1 MDVAIL
7 GSIGAIIGL
16 SSGMFGIG
24 GALLATPLLSVGLG
38 LAPKIAVATPLPA
51 AIPSA
56 VSGSIAYSR
65 KRLVRFDVVRRV
77 LLFALPSTVAGAW
90 VNAFTPDLIL
100 MIMTGL
106 VLCYS
111 ASTFLYRGFR
121 QSAPPEQQTTAPIA
135 VVPLALSSVL
145 AGFMSGFLAIGG
157 GIMMVP
163 SLVRIARLD
172 IKEALATSLFCVAAL
187 AIPGVIV
194 HARNA
199 HIDWHVALILAVVV
213 IPFSYLGARIAT
225 RLRNRTLER
234 IYGSAMFLFAVYF
247 IIRSL

>member
-24 GALLATPLLSVGLG
+24 GALLATPLLSLGLG

-56 VSGSIAYSR
+56 VSGTIAYSR

-77 LLFALPSTVAGAW
+77 LLFALPSTVIGAW
-90 VNAFTPDLIL
+90 VNDYTPDAVL
-100 MIMTGL
+100 MITTGV

-111 ASTFLYRGFR
+111 ASTFLYRGFGR
-121 QSAPPEQQTTAPIA
+121 AKASSAEVSTSIAPG
-135 VVPLALSSVL
+135 PLRVSSAL
-145 AGFMSGFLAIGG
+145 AGFASGFLAIGG
-157 GIMMVP
+157 GIVMVP
-163 SLVRIARLD
+163 ALVRIARLD

-194 HARNA
+194 HAA
-199 HIDWHVALILAVVV
+199 SDHIDWRVALTLAVVV
-213 IPFSYLGARIAT
+213 IPFSYLGARLAT
-225 RLRNRTLER
+225 NLRNKTLER
-234 IYGSAMFLFAVYF
+234 IYGTAMLVFAVYF
-247 IIRSL
+247 IIRNL